1 MTVDAL
7 YQEIKAR
14 LTTTL
19 GEGEGQSAALIIA
32 ADVLGY
38 DRTGLVLYGYR
49 ELEDFTVDRVR
60 EIVSDICDKGVP
72 VQYAVGTARFE
83 GMDFKVTPAVLI
95 PRPETEGLV
104 DMIVDDADGRTD
116 LRVLDIGTGSGCI
129 AISLARALKFADIDA
144 VDISA
149 DALTVARENAK
160 QLSAKVN
167 FILNDILKMQPKES
181 VYDIIVSNPP
191 YITDREAGAISP
203 RVLDFEPHAA
213 LFVPDNDP
221 LKYYRVIADYA
232 STALKSGGQLYFEVN
247 TLYAADTVKMLTAK
261 GFDDAIASR
270 DYLGRQR
277 YVTAVKP

>member
-1 MTVDAL
+1 MTLDAL
-7 YQEIKAR
+7 YKEIKAR
-14 LTTTL
+14 LTNTL

-32 ADVLGY
+32 DDVLGY

-60 EIVSDICDKGVP
+60 KIVSDICAKGVP

-104 DMIVDDADGRTD
+104 DMIVDDADGRSD
-116 LRVLDIGTGSGCI
+116 LQILDIGTGSGCI

-149 DALTVARENAK
+149 DALAVARENASR
-160 QLSAKVN
+160 LSVKVN
-167 FILNDILKMQPKES
+167 FILGDILKMQPDKA

-191 YITDREAGAISP
+191 YITDSEAGAMSP
-203 RVLDFEPHAA
+203 HVLDFEPHGA

-221 LKYYRVIADYA
+221 LKFYRTIADYA
-232 STALKSGGQLYFEVN
+232 AVALKSGGRLYFEVN
-247 TLYAADTVKMLTAK
+247 TLYAADTVKMLTTT
-261 GFDDAIASR
+261 GFDDAASSR

>member
-14 LTTTL
+14 LTATL
-19 GEGEGQSAALIIA
+19 GEGEGQSASLIIA
-32 ADVLGY
+32 DDVLGY

-49 ELEDFTVDRVR
+49 ELENFTVERVR
-60 EIVSDICDKGVP
+60 KIVSDICDKGVP

-95 PRPETEGLV
+95 PRPETERLV
-104 DMIVDDADGRTD
+104 DMIVDDADGRSD
-116 LRVLDIGTGSGCI
+116 LQILDIGTGSGCI

-149 DALTVARENAK
+149 DALAVARENAK
-160 QLSAKVN
+160 QLSVKVN
-167 FILNDILKMQPKES
+167 FMLGDILKMKPDEA

-191 YITDREAGAISP
+191 YITDREASAMSP

-221 LKYYRVIADYA
+221 LKFYRAIADYA
-232 STALKSGGQLYFEVN
+232 SIALRSGGRLYFEVN
-247 TLYAADTVKMLTAK
+247 SLYAADTVAMLSSK
-261 GFDDAIASR
+261 GFDDAISSR

>member
-1 MTVDAL
+1 MTLDTL
-7 YQEIKAR
+7 YKEIKAR
-14 LTTTL
+14 LTATL

-32 ADVLGY
+32 DDVLGY

-49 ELEDFTVDRVR
+49 ELEDFTVAHVR
-60 EIVSDICDKGVP
+60 EIVSDNCAKGVP

-104 DMIVDDADGRTD
+104 DMIVDDADGRSD

-149 DALTVARENAK
+149 DAIAVARENAK

-167 FILNDILKMQPKES
+167 FMLGDILKMQSDEA

-191 YITDREAGAISP
+191 YITDSEAGAMSP
-203 RVLDFEPHAA
+203 RVLDFEPHGA

-221 LKYYRVIADYA
+221 LKFYRTIADYA
-232 STALKSGGQLYFEVN
+232 SVALKSGGWLYFEVN
-247 TLYAADTVKMLTAK
+247 TLYAADTVKMLTAIHR
-261 GFDDAIASR
+261 F
-270 DYLGRQR
+270 
-277 YVTAVKP
+277 

>member
-19 GEGEGQSAALIIA
+19 GEGEGQSASLIIA
-32 ADVLGY
+32 DDVLGY

-116 LRVLDIGTGSGCI
+116 LHVLDIGTGSGCI

-149 DALTVARENAK
+149 DALAVARENAK

-167 FILNDILKMQPKES
+167 FMLGDILKMQPDES

-191 YITDREAGAISP
+191 YITDSEAGAMSP
-203 RVLDFEPHAA
+203 RVLDFEPHSA

-221 LKYYRVIADYA
+221 LKFYRTIADYA
-232 STALKSGGQLYFEVN
+232 SVALKSGGRLYFEVN

-261 GFDDAIASR
+261 GFDNATSSR

>member
-14 LTTTL
+14 LADAL
-19 GEGEGQSAALIIA
+19 GEGEGRSAALIIA
-32 ADVLGY
+32 DDMLGY

-60 EIVSDICDKGVP
+60 KIVSDICDKGVP
-72 VQYAVGTARFE
+72 LQYAVGTTRFE

-104 DMIVDDADGRTD
+104 DMIVDDDERSD

-149 DALTVARENAK
+149 DALAVARENAAR
-160 QLSAKVN
+160 LSVKAN
-167 FILNDILKMQPKES
+167 LILGDILKMQPDEA

-191 YITDREAGAISP
+191 YITDSEAGAMSP
-203 RVLDFEPHAA
+203 RVLDFEPHGA

-221 LKYYRVIADYA
+221 LKFYRAIAEYA
-232 STALKSGGQLYFEVN
+232 SVALKSGGRLYFEVN
-247 TLYAADTVKMLTAK
+247 TLYASDTVKMLTSK
-261 GFDDAIASR
+261 GFDDATASR

-277 YVTAVKP
+277 YVTAVKS

>member
-1 MTVDAL
+1 MTLDAL

-14 LTTTL
+14 LTATL
-19 GEGEGQSAALIIA
+19 GEGEGQSASLIIA
-32 ADVLGY
+32 DDVLGY

-49 ELEDFTVDRVR
+49 ELEDFTVERVR
-60 EIVSDICDKGVP
+60 KIVSDICNKGVP

-104 DMIVDDADGRTD
+104 DMIVDDDERSD

-160 QLSAKVN
+160 LLSVKVN
-167 FILNDILKMQPKES
+167 FILNDILKMQPNES

-191 YITDREAGAISP
+191 YITDREAGAMSP
-203 RVLDFEPHAA
+203 RVLDFEPHGA

-221 LKYYRVIADYA
+221 LKFYRAIADYA
-232 STALKSGGQLYFEVN
+232 STALKSGGRLYFEVN

-261 GFDDAIASR
+261 GFDNATSSR

>member
-1 MTVDAL
+1 MTLDAL
-7 YQEIKAR
+7 YREITAR
-14 LTTTL
+14 LTDTL
-19 GEGEGQSAALIIA
+19 GEGEGRSAALIIA
-32 ADVLGY
+32 DDVLGY

-49 ELEDFTVDRVR
+49 ELEDFTVAHVR

-116 LRVLDIGTGSGCI
+116 LQVLDIGTGSGCI

-149 DALTVARENAK
+149 DALAVARENAK
-160 QLSAKVN
+160 QLSIKVN
-167 FILNDILKMQPKES
+167 FMLGDILKMQPDEA

-191 YITDREAGAISP
+191 YITDSEADAMSP
-203 RVLDFEPHAA
+203 RVLDFEPHGA

-221 LKYYRVIADYA
+221 LKFYRAIADYA
-232 STALKSGGQLYFEVN
+232 RVALKSGGRLYFEVN
-247 TLYAADTVKMLTAK
+247 TLYTADTVKMLSSK
-261 GFDDAIASR
+261 GFDDATSSR